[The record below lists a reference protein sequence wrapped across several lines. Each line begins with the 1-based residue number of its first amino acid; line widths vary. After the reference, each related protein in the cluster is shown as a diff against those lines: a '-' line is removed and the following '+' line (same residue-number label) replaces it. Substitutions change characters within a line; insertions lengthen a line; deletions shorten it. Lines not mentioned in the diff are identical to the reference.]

1 MKKTILLIL
10 AILPIV
16 LLVVIAFAG
25 QILSIYQHIPV
36 ERVAFVDRYNNEY
49 KDNHTFTLEQG
60 DSKATTIAIYPEL
73 ASNKKVTYQS
83 SNEAICTIDDKGV
96 IT

>member
-10 AILPIV
+10 AVLPIV

-36 ERVAFVDRYNNEY
+36 ERVEFVDRFNSAYT
-49 KDNHTFTLEQG
+49 DQHVF
-60 DSKATTIAIYPEL
+60 
-73 ASNKKVTYQS
+73 
-83 SNEAICTIDDKGV
+83 
-96 IT
+96 